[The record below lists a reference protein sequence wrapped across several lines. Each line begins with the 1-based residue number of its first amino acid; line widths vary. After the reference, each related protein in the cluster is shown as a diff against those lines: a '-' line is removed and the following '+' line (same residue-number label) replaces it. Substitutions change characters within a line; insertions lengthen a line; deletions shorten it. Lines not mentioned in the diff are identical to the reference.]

1 MATTTLQDQK
11 FYLTREGLSKI
22 KKEFDELKKI
32 RLSKTRGEVPKVLQ
46 SEDIDSEYLSF
57 QEDMEMLETKLQEL
71 DMVLKN
77 YEIIT
82 PPKEDKET
90 VYLGSKVFLQDN
102 SGNKTSFTI
111 VGTLE
116 ANPFEGKISNESP
129 VGQALLGRKIGE
141 AVAVKNQPNFVYKVL
156 KVSQGEA

>member
-1 MATTTLQDQK
+1 MATTTLQDKK

-32 RLSKTRGEVPKVLQ
+32 RLAKTRGDVPKVLQ

-57 QEDMEMLETKLQEL
+57 QEDMEMLESRLQEL
-71 DMVLKN
+71 EMILKN
-77 YEIIT
+77 YKMIA

-90 VYLGSKVFLQDN
+90 VYLGSKVSLQDN
-102 SGNKTSFTI
+102 SGNRASFTI

-141 AVAVKNQPNFVYKVL
+141 TVAVKNKPNFAYKVL